1 MKILRIPIVVLLLF
15 SIAFLMACPKKDAV
29 RQAAKASYRLPGS
42 TNDLIARIK
51 DGVARGIFTPA
62 EARRAGAILEPLADA
77 EIAFVRIVR
86 TAEIVYRTTGAID
99 AVNLKLIQDKYS
111 EIVDLFL
118 DLLEFT
124 KVLSPENRAFL
135 DVAIASVRL
144 FLRTIGIGFGSSA
157 VDKLATAIVT
167 PDPSFPAGPR
177 PRKGKKGIATT
188 TAGLFGSIR
197 PFASNPQLRFA

>member
-1 MKILRIPIVVLLLF
+1 
-15 SIAFLMACPKKDAV
+15 
-29 RQAAKASYRLPGS
+29 LPGS

-62 EARRAGAILEPLADA
+62 EARKAGAILEPIADA

-86 TAEIVYRTTGAID
+86 TAEIVYRQTGAID
-99 AVNLKLIQDKYS
+99 AVNLKLIQDKYG

-124 KVLSPENRAFL
+124 KILSPENRAFL

-157 VDKLATAIVT
+157 VNKLAIVT
-167 PDPSFPAGPR
+167 PDPAFPAGPR
-177 PRKGKKGIATT
+177 PRKGKKGIT
-188 TAGLFGSIR
+188 TAWLPGSIR